1 MNENIKQ
8 EAKTLEEAARPL
20 VEYIRKHHTP
30 MTTAIVTG
38 ASVEILSTDI
48 QVPFDDDWDERMR
61 VSPRPF
67 KTLWTNCPLDGEA
80 RNLLNKSSVQFG

>member
-1 MNENIKQ
+1 MSEDRRKNMNENIKQ

-38 ASVEILSTDI
+38 IGVEILSTDI
-48 QVPFDDDWDERMR
+48 QVAFDDDWD
-61 VSPRPF
+61 
-67 KTLWTNCPLDGEA
+67 
-80 RNLLNKSSVQFG
+80 

>member
-1 MNENIKQ
+1 MSEDRRKYMNENIKQ

-48 QVPFDDDWDERMR
+48 QVPFDDEWD
-61 VSPRPF
+61 
-67 KTLWTNCPLDGEA
+67 
-80 RNLLNKSSVQFG
+80 